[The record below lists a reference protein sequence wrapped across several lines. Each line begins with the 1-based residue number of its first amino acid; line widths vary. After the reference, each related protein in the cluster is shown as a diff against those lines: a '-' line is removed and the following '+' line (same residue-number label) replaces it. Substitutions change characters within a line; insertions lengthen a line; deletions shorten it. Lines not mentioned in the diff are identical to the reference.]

1 VVRIPWNDPTWPGRA
16 LDAGAE
22 AIVVP
27 MVSTA
32 AQAERAAAACRYAPE
47 GTRSFGPV
55 RAGMLLGSD
64 TAQVNR
70 DVLCLVMIET
80 VEGVENADAI
90 CGTPGVDG
98 IYVGPA
104 DLATSM
110 GVPLA
115 RMFEDPRHAEAVRH
129 VQERCAAH
137 GIIAGIHTNGG
148 RQARTLVE
156 AGYRMCSLATDAA
169 LLRQAAGQEL
179 ALARG
184 TATAD
189 GAGAA
194 AEPAASPYGR

>member
-1 VVRIPWNDPTWPGRA
+1 
-16 LDAGAE
+16 
-22 AIVVP
+22 
-27 MVSTA
+27 
-32 AQAERAAAACRYAPE
+32 
-47 GTRSFGPV
+47 
-55 RAGMLLGSD
+55 MLLGSD

-115 RMFEDPRHAEAVRH
+115 KMFEDPRHADAVRH

-156 AGYRMCSLATDAA
+156 AGFRMCSLATDAA

-189 GAGAA
+189 GAGGT